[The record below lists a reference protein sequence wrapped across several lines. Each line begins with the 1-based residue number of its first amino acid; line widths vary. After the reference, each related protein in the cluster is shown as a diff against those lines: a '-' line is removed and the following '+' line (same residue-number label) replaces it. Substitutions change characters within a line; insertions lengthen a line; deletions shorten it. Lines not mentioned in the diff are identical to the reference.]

1 MTTRKKLINE
11 AIDALFV
18 SADVVGLSM
27 ASTKL
32 LGEKQADSSTLKD
45 IAKLALA
52 VTGSRSTHIQRSE
65 SQKIHL
71 KA

>member
-1 MTTRKKLINE
+1 
-11 AIDALFV
+11 
-18 SADVVGLSM
+18 M

-52 VTGSRSTHIQRSE
+52 DVFENFMRTCKKHYKLDHATTSPVPGWPETRC
-65 SQKIHL
+65 
-71 KA
+71 